1 MSTLD
6 FTKRELDLLGMTE
19 DSTDEMNKMMRDN
32 ILQMVELFA
41 DQGHSG
47 SSAPYAIGILEKVLR
62 FEPVTPLTGEDS
74 EWMEISE
81 GLYQNNRCPRVF
93 KENGEA
99 YDIDGKVFWEWYT
112 YNLEEGD
119 EGYPGTRTFK
129 SHFTSKD
136 SRVPVTFPYTPTT
149 EYVEVNAPS

>member
-1 MSTLD
+1 MATLD

-19 DSTDEMNKMMRDN
+19 DSDEMNKMMRGN
-32 ILQMVELFA
+32 ILQVVEMFA
-41 DQGHSG
+41 EQGHSG
-47 SSAPYAIGILEKVLR
+47 SSASYAIGILEKVLR
-62 FEPVTPLTGEDS
+62 YEPVTPLTGEDS

-112 YNLEEGD
+112 YDLEEGE

-129 SHFTSKD
+129 SHFTNKD

-149 EYVEVNAPS
+149 EYVEVEASS